1 MESAVTEIGIQK
13 YEVYKS
19 SEVEWLGEIPGHWLL
34 LPGSRITNERCEK
47 NKGMVEKTVLSLSYG
62 KVVIKP
68 EEKLVGLVPESFETY
83 QLVYPGDIII
93 RPTDL
98 QNDKTSLRVGL
109 AKDKGII
116 TSAYINMKV
125 NAGYLGRYYHYFLYA
140 LDITKMIYSL
150 GSGLR
155 QNLSYEDFKRLK
167 FLAPPLEE
175 QTAIANFL
183 DRKTAQID
191 QAIAQKERLIELLQ
205 ERRQILIQ
213 RAVTRG
219 LNPDVPMKDSGVE
232 WIGEIPAHW
241 RSVKMK
247 YLTEFIYDGTHG
259 SYPRSDEGFRLL
271 SVRNIVDNK
280 FVFREDDS
288 LVAAR
293 HFKEISSKFL
303 VREDD
308 IQLAIVGATLGK
320 AAVVESVDEPFV
332 TQRSI
337 ATIRVEKKSV
347 LPVFLL
353 NYIRSESFQ
362 KYLWLNAGFSAQP
375 GVYLGTI
382 QDSTVPMPP
391 IQEQFEITTYI
402 GIISDSINA
411 AISCKKREI
420 GKLRE
425 YKSTLINA
433 AVTGKIK
440 VC

>member
-1 MESAVTEIGIQK
+1 MESVVIEIEVQK
-13 YEVYKS
+13 YEAYKS

-34 LPGSRITNERCEK
+34 LPGSRIINERCEK

-109 AKDKGII
+109 AKNKGII
-116 TSAYINMKV
+116 TNAYINLKV
-125 NAGYLGRYYHYFLYA
+125 NASYLNRYYHYFLYA
-140 LDITKMIYSL
+140 LDITKIIYSL

-219 LNPDVPMKDSGVE
+219 LNPDVPMKDSGVD
-232 WIGEIPAHW
+232 WIGEVPAHW
-241 RSVKMK
+241 EVTQIKKVAKSLSGGTPPSGEREKYYGGLMPWIRTTDLNDSELCSVPEAITQAALRDTACKEIQS
-247 YLTEFIYDGTHG
+247 EFVCVAMYGGAGTIGKH
-259 SYPRSDEGFRLL
+259 SLVRFASAVNQAVCALIPSPRLL
-271 SVRNIVDNK
+271 VDYLFFYVKFCRPYWMIVAKGSRVDPNIGQ
-280 FVFREDDS
+280 
-288 LVAAR
+288 
-293 HFKEISSKFL
+293 
-303 VREDD
+303 DD
-308 IQLAIVGATLGK
+308 IKNFPIVVPSIDEQEEVVAYLNLLALKT
-320 AAVVESVDEPFV
+320 
-332 TQRSI
+332 TQSI
-337 ATIRVEKKSV
+337 SKVNKQI
-347 LPVFLL
+347 
-353 NYIRSESFQ
+353 
-362 KYLWLNAGFSAQP
+362 
-375 GVYLGTI
+375 
-382 QDSTVPMPP
+382 
-391 IQEQFEITTYI
+391 EQ
-402 GIISDSINA
+402 
-411 AISCKKREI
+411 
-420 GKLRE
+420 LRE